1 MLPFQLK
8 TFLSVRRT
16 AAMGSCGPTWCGLGK
31 PWIPACS
38 RRWRRSWI
46 FVTSAWSSGPR
57 PWCILRPCSPR
68 RSRPEESRSRS
79 STWRPLLPPTG
90 SGSTSRAPAGPRCHR
105 RWRDTRR
112 RSSPEPWITSGVS
125 GAAGAGGAQ
134 RGAGGLEAAAGLV
147 RTAIKA
153 GPPPLS
159 CFVCA
164 RIPRGGP
171 GLGGCPGARHSPAE
185 GGSGSGAGGAGAA
198 AMARRQKAKEAKA
211 AAAGKRRAPAALPS
225 PASSSEDEA
234 PEEVPFGVAREAAEA
249 ERKLVGE
256 AARRHRELLKEKR
269 RRHQELFAEQ
279 KKRRLLPE
287 AVLQELQELQDVS
300 ARPAEQAAADDPVTL
315 GEELE
320 AEAVELEQG
329 QAEVQEKKGK
339 RRKGARTN
347 RNYVAVCLK
356 DHSATGLHQQ
366 LAKDFLNAQL
376 YGPHTNRV
384 PANEFFSLANKRAPV
399 KKAAVQFVD
408 KSWGQDKK
416 EKAARFKKR
425 WLATHIKNGV

>member
-1 MLPFQLK
+1 
-8 TFLSVRRT
+8 
-16 AAMGSCGPTWCGLGK
+16 
-31 PWIPACS
+31 
-38 RRWRRSWI
+38 
-46 FVTSAWSSGPR
+46 
-57 PWCILRPCSPR
+57 
-68 RSRPEESRSRS
+68 
-79 STWRPLLPPTG
+79 
-90 SGSTSRAPAGPRCHR
+90 
-105 RWRDTRR
+105 
-112 RSSPEPWITSGVS
+112 
-125 GAAGAGGAQ
+125 
-134 RGAGGLEAAAGLV
+134 
-147 RTAIKA
+147 
-153 GPPPLS
+153 
-159 CFVCA
+159 
-164 RIPRGGP
+164 
-171 GLGGCPGARHSPAE
+171 
-185 GGSGSGAGGAGAA
+185 
-198 AMARRQKAKEAKA
+198 MARRQKSKA

-225 PASSSEDEA
+225 PASSSEDEADEA

-287 AVLQELQELQDVS
+287 AVLQELQELQELQAVS
-300 ARPAEQAAADDPVTL
+300 ARPAEQAAADDPGFVTFGKFRLQVTL
-315 GEELE
+315 DEELE
-320 AEAVELEQG
+320 SEAVELEQGQAQRQG

-339 RRKGARTN
+339 RSKGARTKG
-347 RNYVAVCLK
+347 NYVAVCLK

-384 PANEFFSLANKRAPV
+384 QANEFFSLANKRAPV

-425 WLATHIKNGV
+425 WLATQIKDGV

>member
-1 MLPFQLK
+1 
-8 TFLSVRRT
+8 
-16 AAMGSCGPTWCGLGK
+16 
-31 PWIPACS
+31 
-38 RRWRRSWI
+38 
-46 FVTSAWSSGPR
+46 
-57 PWCILRPCSPR
+57 
-68 RSRPEESRSRS
+68 
-79 STWRPLLPPTG
+79 
-90 SGSTSRAPAGPRCHR
+90 
-105 RWRDTRR
+105 
-112 RSSPEPWITSGVS
+112 
-125 GAAGAGGAQ
+125 
-134 RGAGGLEAAAGLV
+134 
-147 RTAIKA
+147 
-153 GPPPLS
+153 
-159 CFVCA
+159 
-164 RIPRGGP
+164 
-171 GLGGCPGARHSPAE
+171 
-185 GGSGSGAGGAGAA
+185 
-198 AMARRQKAKEAKA
+198 MARRQKVKA

-234 PEEVPFGVAREAAEA
+234 DEAPEEVPFGVAKEAAEA

-287 AVLQELQELQDVS
+287 AVLQELQELQELQDVS

-329 QAEVQEKKGK
+329 QAEVQEKKSK
-339 RRKGARTN
+339 RRKGARTKG
-347 RNYVAVCLK
+347 NYVAVCLK

-384 PANEFFSLANKRAPV
+384 PANEFFSLANKRGPV

-416 EKAARFKKR
+416 EKAAMFKKR

>member
-1 MLPFQLK
+1 
-8 TFLSVRRT
+8 
-16 AAMGSCGPTWCGLGK
+16 
-31 PWIPACS
+31 
-38 RRWRRSWI
+38 
-46 FVTSAWSSGPR
+46 
-57 PWCILRPCSPR
+57 
-68 RSRPEESRSRS
+68 
-79 STWRPLLPPTG
+79 
-90 SGSTSRAPAGPRCHR
+90 
-105 RWRDTRR
+105 
-112 RSSPEPWITSGVS
+112 
-125 GAAGAGGAQ
+125 
-134 RGAGGLEAAAGLV
+134 
-147 RTAIKA
+147 
-153 GPPPLS
+153 
-159 CFVCA
+159 
-164 RIPRGGP
+164 
-171 GLGGCPGARHSPAE
+171 
-185 GGSGSGAGGAGAA
+185 
-198 AMARRQKAKEAKA
+198 MARRQKAKA

-329 QAEVQEKKGK
+329 QAQRQGQAEVQEKKGK
-339 RRKGARTN
+339 RSKGAKTKGK
-347 RNYVAVCLK
+347 YVAVCLK
-356 DHSATGLHQQ
+356 DHSASGLHQQ